1 MNHMLSALSAILL
14 LGLSFEASAEKFK
27 INIGKSDMSLS
38 KIAKN
43 QEAFTQFEVKGFE
56 TDKTVGAPE
65 LPVKSWLIKGTPANI
80 RVSVNTQ
87 DVQVIANTKPYPTQE
102 QDCRCATE
110 KVKAF
115 AKNVEAYEKGLQQVT
130 VTYLGAYRGTPI
142 SRVDVRLGSYNAEK
156 NEVQL
161 TTQADVEINQAQFSM
176 PRGDLKDYLIV
187 APTALSAG
195 INDFVNW
202 KRSRGYNVYV
212 ETVTSPSNDLT
223 ALQTLIKKYYTESG
237 IDFAILIGDETA
249 IPMFKVS
256 TSGSSQTPSDL
267 KYFTMD
273 GATDN
278 VPDVLSSRIVASTAD
293 QVAAQLAKSI
303 EFEQRSYA
311 DSSGLKRVIGIAS
324 NEGSKPSDNEYVTSI
339 EDRFKQVL
347 GTDTVHYFQNDAN
360 SKPAS
365 LNATLNSG
373 ALWLTYLGHG
383 SGTSWPSMNQQYSV
397 TNIAQISNK
406 PSVKP
411 ILIDVACQN
420 GRLKAGYLGT
430 SFMKTDSG
438 SAFGA
443 AAYFGGSVNISW
455 HPPAVMARGI
465 AFEHLTK
472 KFHHLGEALL
482 AGQLYLAANWNNQ
495 TDIVDNLEWYHLQG
509 DPGMNIEF

>member
-27 INIGKSDMSLS
+27 INITKSDMSLN

-43 QEAFTQFEVKGFE
+43 QEAFTKFEVNGFE
-56 TDKTVGAPE
+56 TDKIVGAPE
-65 LPVKSWLIKGTPANI
+65 LPVKSWLIKGTPQTI
-80 RVSVNTQ
+80 RVKLNTQ

-102 QDCRCATE
+102 QDCRCETD
-110 KVKAF
+110 KVKVF
-115 AKNVEAYEKGLQQVT
+115 AKNNEAYQKGLQQVT
-130 VTYLGAYRGTPI
+130 VSYLGAYRGTPI

-161 TTQADVEINQAQFSM
+161 ITQADVEINQDQFSM

-187 APTALSAG
+187 VPASLSAG

-237 IDFAILIGDETA
+237 IDFAILVGDETA

-273 GATDN
+273 GATDYI
-278 VPDVLSSRIVASTAD
+278 PDVLSSRIAATTAD

-324 NEGSKPSDNEYVTSI
+324 NEGSKPSDNEYVQSI
-339 EDRFKQVL
+339 NDKYKAAYGAEA
-347 GTDTVHYFQNDAN
+347 VHLYQNDPN
-360 SKPAS
+360 SKPA
-365 LNATLNSG
+365 TLNSALSSG
-373 ALWLTYLGHG
+373 AVWLTYLGHG
-383 SGTSWPSMNQQYSV
+383 SGSSWPSMNQQYSV
-397 TNIAQISNK
+397 SHIPQISNK
-406 PSVKP
+406 TTVKP

-430 SFMKTDSG
+430 TFMKTDSG
-438 SAFGA
+438 TAYGA
-443 AAYFGGSVNISW
+443 AAYYGGSVNISW
-455 HPPAVMARGI
+455 HPPAIMARGI
-465 AFEHLTK
+465 AFEHTAK
-472 KFHHLGEALL
+472 KFRHLGEALM
-482 AGQLYLAANWNNQ
+482 AGHLYLAANWTNQ
-495 TDIVDNLEWYHLQG
+495 NDVVDNFEWYHLQG